1 MTIEEVFD
9 LLVDLNIE
17 NEDDEWTINKKI
29 VKAGYD
35 IHKFSIYSGASK
47 FCLVFKDTDFVLKWA
62 REDEFHTYNEAVKEA
77 EIYENAKCVGLECF
91 FPKTKIFGEFNGIIF
106 VAQEKIDFSV
116 IHVPKTKDA
125 KYDRIVRTTTNH
137 IKDKMQ
143 KQFDEACSN
152 NKHAR
157 VLNKRW
163 AGMVLSLYG
172 KRKAKQLCQFIIK
185 HQINDLHSDNLG
197 YKNDRPIIFDFSGY
211 SRD

>member
-35 IHKFSIYSGASK
+35 IRKFSIYSGASK

-62 REDEFHTYNEAVKEA
+62 HGYDSQAYNEAVKEA
-77 EIYENAKCVGLECF
+77 EIYENAKCAGLECF

-106 VAQEKIDFSV
+106 VAQEKIDFSTAD
-116 IHVPKTKDA
+116 VPNV
-125 KYDRIVRTTTNH
+125 KYIKYNRIAHTTANR

-143 KQFDEACSN
+143 KQFNEACSN
-152 NKHAR
+152 GNYTR
-157 VLNKRW
+157 PLNRQW

-197 YKNDRPIIFDFSGY
+197 YKDDRPIIFDFSGY